1 MKIIVIKASRSKEIT
16 FQNKK
21 LQNLLLIFTTKSLLI
36 LNFQKK
42 ERKKERMKI
51 PLQYINL
58 KFKATP
64 RNKKTVNNLGY
75 IWEKCIKTEKKKNTL
90 CLNEIKIIFW
100 KQNRMMKN

>member
-1 MKIIVIKASRSKEIT
+1 LNIIHRFSFKIDLQETINKIKKKKTSTMKIIVIKASRSKEIT

-51 PLQYINL
+51 PL
-58 KFKATP
+58 
-64 RNKKTVNNLGY
+64 
-75 IWEKCIKTEKKKNTL
+75 
-90 CLNEIKIIFW
+90 
-100 KQNRMMKN
+100 